1 MPAECGLHPR
11 RRFHARV
18 RAVALGVTL
27 LLVLFEALLGRR
39 LPQQPYSGIVLNDLS
54 VERVARGSPSEAAG
68 FAKGDRVIAVNGIPC
83 SSLRDVS
90 HLMSRAGPGDTVTYE
105 VARGSRVLTLPL
117 TLARPPLAE
126 VLRKSMLI
134 LVGLSFVAIGLVVY
148 FRRSDKLA
156 LVFFLLCLAFGLV
169 LVNIVNFEISS
180 ARHAYKAVIY
190 DLLVLALPA
199 LFLHF
204 FMLFPERSPILGR
217 RPDLEYLIYLPAAGF
232 VAFSEYFNFM
242 IFARGK
248 AYPGATGVL
257 QNATAVY
264 FAVFVVLGLAAFLRS
279 YRRAKAPAVR
289 RRLRLVVWGTIAGI
303 APIVFVRIVLSI
315 GPSVELPGERLVF
328 LPLLLVPTAFG
339 HAIVRYGLMDLEIVL
354 KRSLVYTVLTAVLAA
369 VYFVVVYGIG
379 RLASKF
385 VGSVDLLFSVLSIFC
400 ITLLISPLRSRIGAS
415 VDRIFFR
422 DEYNY
427 RRVLK
432 QISHSLAG
440 MVDLEHLLG
449 FLTTRVGEVLH
460 AGAVA
465 IYLEDATMSRYTV
478 RCAAG
483 VDTRDL
489 RPLPADGA
497 LVECLAS
504 SGEALNV
511 ERDLAI
517 DRPLPVGPRELEALS
532 PARPALIVPLVHKS
546 KLLGFMSIG
555 RRTVG
560 RYYAATDVE
569 LIETLC
575 DQASVA
581 IENARLYLETVE
593 KQKMEQEL
601 EVAREIQ
608 RMLLPKSFPEIRG
621 LRTHGVNIPSK
632 HVGGDYYDVIPL
644 GAAKVAVTIADV
656 SGKGVPAALLMAS
669 LQSSL
674 RAEAQGWRKPSEV
687 MTVLNETIFEHTSG
701 DTFVTVFYGVI
712 DFERR
717 MLTYSS
723 AGQTPPY
730 IVRKDLSFE
739 RLDKT
744 DIVLGI
750 ESKAG
755 YHDHVVPLFRGDL
768 LFLYTDGITDELDR
782 SDEPFGEDRL
792 LARLVEGNGL
802 DLETIVQQVYDA
814 VVAHTQGKPQD
825 DLTALAIRIEALNT
839 WPPSVPL
846 QKTAKSWL

>member
-1 MPAECGLHPR
+1 MPAECGLYPR

-18 RAVALGVTL
+18 RAVALAVTL

-54 VERVARGSPSEAAG
+54 VARVARGSPSDAAG
-68 FAKGDRVIAVNGIPC
+68 LVKGDRVIALDGAAC
-83 SSLRDVS
+83 SSLKDVS
-90 HLMSRAGPGDTVTYE
+90 NLTSTARPGDTITYE
-105 VARGSRVLTLPL
+105 VARGARILALPVTLSL
-117 TLARPPLAE
+117 PPFSE

-134 LVGLSFVAIGLVVY
+134 LVGLSFVTIGLVVY

-180 ARHAYKAVIY
+180 ATHAYKAVLY
-190 DLLVLALPA
+190 DVMVLALPA

-204 FMLFPERSPILGR
+204 FLLFPERSPILVR
-217 RPDLEYLIYLPAAGF
+217 RPGLEYLIYLPAAVF
-232 VAFSEYFNFM
+232 VAATGYFNVM
-242 IFARGK
+242 IFGHGR
-248 AYPGATGVL
+248 AYPGPTAVL

-264 FAVFVVLGLAAFLRS
+264 FASFVVLGLAAFLRS
-279 YRRAKAPAVR
+279 YRRTKAPALR

-303 APIVFVRIVLSI
+303 APILFVRIVVSI
-315 GPSVELPGERLVF
+315 EPSVELPGERLVF

-369 VYFVVVYGIG
+369 VYFAVVYGIG
-379 RLASKF
+379 RLASEF
-385 VGSVDLLFSVLSIFC
+385 VGSADLLFSVISIFC
-400 ITLLISPLRSRIGAS
+400 ITLLISPLRSKIGAS
-415 VDRIFFR
+415 VDRMFFR

-449 FLTTRVGEVLH
+449 FLATRVGEVLH
-460 AGAVA
+460 ASAVA
-465 IYLEDATMSRYTV
+465 IYLEDARTSQYTA
-478 RCAAG
+478 RCAVG
-483 VDTRDL
+483 VSAKDL
-489 RPLPADGA
+489 KPFPADGA
-497 LVECLAS
+497 LAACLAS
-504 SGEALNV
+504 SAETLNV
-511 ERDLAI
+511 ERDLAL
-517 DRPLPVGPRELEALS
+517 DRPMPIARSEIDGLS
-532 PARPALIVPLVHKS
+532 PAKPALVVPLVYKS
-546 KLLGFMSIG
+546 RLLGFMSIG
-555 RRTVG
+555 RRIAG

-608 RMLLPKSFPEIRG
+608 RRLLPKSFPEIRG
-621 LRTHGVNIPSK
+621 LETHGVNIPSK

-644 GAAKVAVTIADV
+644 GASKVAVVIADV

-674 RAEAQGWRKPSEV
+674 RAEAQGWRRPSEV
-687 MTVLNETIFEHTSG
+687 MATLNETIYEHTSG
-701 DTFVTVFYGVI
+701 DTFVTIFYGVI

-717 MLTYSS
+717 VLTYSS
-723 AGQTPPY
+723 AGQTPPF
-730 IVRKDLSFE
+730 IVRKDLGFE
-739 RLDKT
+739 RLDRT

-750 ESKAG
+750 ESRAD
-755 YHDHVVPLFRGDL
+755 YHDHVVPVGPGDL

-782 SDEPFGEDRL
+782 GDEPFGEDRL
-792 LARLVEGNGL
+792 LSRLVQGQGL

-814 VVAHTQGKPQD
+814 VVSHTQGKPQD
-825 DLTALAIRIEALNT
+825 DLTALAIRIESPAHRPQT
-839 WPPSVPL
+839 GAL
-846 QKTAKSWL
+846 QKTAKSRL